1 MGMFVLMLIFSFLSK
16 HQRKVRCSAQQ
27 QCVCHAFM
35 KINGVWGGGVCGGG
49 GGESPLSIHLAQ
61 SKWQVQAL
69 VHE

>member
-1 MGMFVLMLIFSFLSK
+1 MVFGVGVFV
-16 HQRKVRCSAQQ
+16 V
-27 QCVCHAFM
+27 V
-35 KINGVWGGGVCGGG
+35 